1 MELYS
6 RYSSYIKEVNFRM
19 NHNKKHLVTICVKD
33 IQGVDKQIINL
44 IIDFL
49 KFIKRKTSSM
59 IHIQDENFEFQKE
72 ILYEAIDKEIP
83 NTEESGMNISLEE
96 AIGVIFQKKKEKV
109 KELPKKDKTFYK
121 KMKNLISSEID
132 KNNNSDEKEKNSEK
146 CDDDNSEGILD
157 EKAEEERIKKILS
170 GDENSID
177 TNLNSI
183 LNQLLNKI
191 KLNREIV
198 EPDKK
203 LNKIEIIDGTFFFN
217 SWKESFETEK
227 IKSDETY
234 KLYID
239 KNKIGSLA
247 NMGAFLGKL
256 LKGLKFNFYMIEPN
270 KLDKKFNA

>member
-19 NHNKKHLVTICVKD
+19 NHNKKHLVTICLKD
-33 IQGVDKQIINL
+33 IQEVDKQIINL

-72 ILYEAIDKEIP
+72 ILYEAIDKKIP
-83 NTEESGMNISLEE
+83 NTEESGINISLEE

-217 SWKESFETEK
+217 SWKESF
-227 IKSDETY
+227 
-234 KLYID
+234 
-239 KNKIGSLA
+239 
-247 NMGAFLGKL
+247 
-256 LKGLKFNFYMIEPN
+256 
-270 KLDKKFNA
+270 